1 MNISP
6 FVKIDYDTVQ
16 RKAYVSVEDRE
27 VKKQREM
34 WGKEYHTLLGA
45 MY

>member
-1 MNISP
+1 MSISP
-6 FVKIDYDTVQ
+6 FVKIDYDTAQ

-34 WGKEYHTLLGA
+34 WGKRYSTRRIGL
-45 MY
+45 Y